1 MSNNGTLSFDAV
13 DYVIVLKGRLVNVFE
28 ITTKCYPGAKRGPNI

>member
-13 DYVIVLKGRLVNVFE
+13 DYVIVLKGRLLQIATQEQKGVQ
-28 ITTKCYPGAKRGPNI
+28 ISKLC